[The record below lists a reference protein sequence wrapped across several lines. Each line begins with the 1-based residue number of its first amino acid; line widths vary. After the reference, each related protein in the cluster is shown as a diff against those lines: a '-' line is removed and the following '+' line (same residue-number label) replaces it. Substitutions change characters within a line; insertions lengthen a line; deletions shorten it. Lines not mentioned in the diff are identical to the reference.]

1 MGGGSSL
8 RVEVDLTCDTSD
20 EDDADAGDSDYRDNS
35 DEVRRQH
42 YFLSASRQ
50 TDTRARTQLTSL
62 RRVVPGTR
70 TPSRSSV
77 PRLPGPP
84 PPRTPSQN
92 PASKTPKASD
102 SPSEPRLST
111 ADRSRLPLE
120 LIREL
125 DRAVFRQVWNGLRI
139 VKGKGGESVGKGL
152 PDGIEVVWN
161 ARLRNT
167 AGRASWKT

>member
-1 MGGGSSL
+1 M
-8 RVEVDLTCDTSD
+8 
-20 EDDADAGDSDYRDNS
+20 
-35 DEVRRQH
+35 Q
-42 YFLSASRQ
+42 
-50 TDTRARTQLTSL
+50 TRATVTTGMTRTRCVGTMTTCQRPARLTKPLQLPSL
-62 RRVVPGTR
+62 RRAVPDAR
-70 TPSRSSV
+70 TPSRPSA
-77 PRLPGPP
+77 PRFPGPT
-84 PPRTPSQN
+84 PPRTPSRK
-92 PASKTPKASD
+92 PATKTPSAARGSD

-139 VKGKGGESVGKGL
+139 VKGGESEGKGL

-167 AGRASWKT
+167 AGRASCKT